1 MALKQK
7 QEGMQEGDPFKK
19 GTIAMTLLNLDY
31 ATSIPDI
38 EPRKKGLLAR
48 VYGALYRARM
58 ARAKILLQEYGP
70 LIDELD
76 VQAKASRTNA
86 VTTGD

>member
-1 MALKQK
+1 
-7 QEGMQEGDPFKK
+7 MQEGDPFKK

-31 ATSIPDI
+31 AASIPDI

-58 ARAKILLQEYGP
+58 AHVERLLREYRP
-70 LIDELD
+70 LLDDTDAQAQTRRTYPLPVID
-76 VQAKASRTNA
+76 
-86 VTTGD
+86 